1 MKVAAALMWMAL
13 PALAAQPGGPA
24 PLNPSTASGSAGAA
38 ASVRVIQ
45 PLTIQARNELSFGSV
60 GSAANCRRGG
70 TVIIASK
77 PGGQIRSGSPCLTLN
92 RNGGETPLVRTL
104 RGQPGQSYRITV
116 PSSALTLRGGLTVNN
131 FTLYSTTGRDV
142 TNTRFAAL
150 DNRGTDTLQV
160 GATLLMPFGTAAGTY
175 TARIPVTL
183 AYE

>member
-1 MKVAAALMWMAL
+1 MKYACALMWMAL
-13 PALAAQPGGPA
+13 PAFAAQPGRNPP
-24 PLNPSTASGSAGAA
+24 PLSSQASTSAA
-38 ASVRVIQ
+38 ASARVIQ

-60 GSAANCRRGG
+60 GSTSNCPRGAV
-70 TVIIASK
+70 VIVVSR
-77 PGGQIRSGSPCLTLN
+77 PGGQVRSGSPCLSLN
-92 RNGGETPLVRTL
+92 RNGGETPLVRAL

-116 PSSALTLRGGLTVNN
+116 PTSALTLRGGLTVNN
-131 FTLYSTTGRDV
+131 FTLYSSTSRDV

-160 GATLLMPFGTAAGTY
+160 GATLQMPFGTAAGTY